1 MSVLEKGH
9 EDVRDTWASYLA
21 SITYRV
27 PDEEFAS
34 WQSET
39 FALSLRYTSGRMA
52 PSTAAHPP
60 APAPAPAPMTV
71 PPSVFSGAFPPA
83 PARSTVFPQYFPMPQ
98 QLPQQMPTQLPTT
111 QSFLGLLSDQV
122 SAATVS

>member
-1 MSVLEKGH
+1 MSVLDKGH

-52 PSTAAHPP
+52 PSTAARP
-60 APAPAPAPMTV
+60 PAPAPAPMTV
-71 PPSVFSGAFPPA
+71 PPPVLPGAFPPA
-83 PARSTVFPQYFPMPQ
+83 PARSTVFPQFFQMPQ
-98 QLPQQMPTQLPTT
+98 QLPPQMPTQLPTT